1 MGIDDGATPC
11 HIGTDGSLVT
21 GDMGDKLGYW
31 GGSLGRNR
39 GVAMVILYLHTNKV
53 GFMQFNAIQVD
64 FRMIL

>member
-31 GGSLGRNR
+31 GVPWAGTEG
-39 GVAMVILYLHTNKV
+39 YPW
-53 GFMQFNAIQVD
+53 
-64 FRMIL
+64 